1 MAGLGDLAPMLNM
14 MRQRKQDRANNEYR
28 DSVLAQREDQLAYQK
43 TQDQFNN
50 EAKTTQLGML
60 REAQDLQNAT
70 SAFALRAA
78 QDVEDERLN
87 EATAE
92 SIIPTLGEGL
102 TIDGYG
108 GFSVSDDSFQEVF
121 VNDTESMLRVMQ
133 NSPQFKSLSSSL
145 GVPYDAITGIQQ
157 VGEDRYALIVKN
169 DDTEGPLTEGGT
181 SDEADPVTEFDGAT
195 LKRIFAN
202 GLGGLMNNGGW
213 KSQAGKIS
221 NITRLDDVRR
231 RDNMVNAAAGVIG
244 AQTSQLGQAG
254 VTGGVN
260 AGRLA
265 SLDLNNRS
273 YDELSEI
280 LVDGGMS
287 AEDVAAQFPRPTQQS
302 STSQSSE
309 NPRLPSAAESGEEAI
324 AMLQGMGLGFERSED
339 GAFGAMNIPE
349 NASPK
354 LKSLLKGFERRRS
367 PATVDVNDPDSMTDE
382 ADQYRSRMAM
392 SSAQEVQEYA
402 AGLQDQIEKLENR
415 PVRSGRVGQQDMRD
429 LKNARRD
436 FEILNPSAITP
447 DSKLGTE
454 ENPIDPPDMTLTR
467 ENMIAKIKEG
477 DLVFTDN
484 QREQTSQFLQGEGVT
499 TASDLQNIP
508 SKEAV
513 LAAAIIATSD
523 ASLNVSQQQELLQKL
538 FNLAERGAM
547 DYSLG
552 DQIDDVGNQRTLNQR
567 INEFN
572 AAQMKEFE
580 NTTVAVNKEVE
591 ALTLI
596 AGAQG
601 DDAVRWNDAKITAR
615 ARSIFSNFEDL
626 PEGPSKIAYGRAAAE
641 VAGVVLNKYAKE
653 KEPKLF
659 SSEWFQNIVRTD
671 ASVDY
676 SIDDI
681 LNRIVVNPDGNTFG
695 FSDTADNAD
704 IVEGEIPLVVAYSLF
719 GREYVNETLI
729 PKARQRPPVA
739 M

>member
-14 MRQRKQDRANNEYR
+14 MRQRKQDRADNEYR
-28 DSVLAQREDQLAYQK
+28 DSVLAQRDDQLAYQRS
-43 TQDQFNN
+43 QDAIQNADRQN
-50 EAKTTQLGML
+50 QLGLL
-60 REAQDLQNAT
+60 REQQNNLNAA

-78 QDVEDERLN
+78 KDVEDERLN

-92 SIIPTLGEGL
+92 SIIPTLADGL
-102 TIDGYG
+102 TINEYG
-108 GFSVSDDSFQEVF
+108 GYNVSDDSFGKLWAT
-121 VNDTESMLRVMQ
+121 DKESVVRVMQ
-133 NSPQFKSLSSSL
+133 NSPQYKALVSSSGAKWEEL
-145 GVPYDAITGIQQ
+145 EIVEIGDN
-157 VGEDRYALIVKN
+157 RYALVVGNAETK
-169 DDTEGPLTEGGT
+169 GPLTEGGT
-181 SDEADPVTEFDGAT
+181 TDDADPVIEFDGAT
-195 LKRIFAN
+195 LRQIFAN

-213 KSQAGKIS
+213 KSQAAKIS
-221 NITRLDDVRR
+221 NIMRLDDARR

-244 AQTSQLGQAG
+244 DQTSRLGQAG
-254 VTGGVN
+254 DTGGVN

-265 SLDLNNRS
+265 SLDLNNMS

-367 PATVDVNDPDSMTDE
+367 PSAVDVNDPDSMTDE

-392 SSAQEVQEYA
+392 SSAQEIQEYA

-415 PVRSGRVGQQDMRD
+415 PVRSGRAGQQDMRD

-477 DLVFTDN
+477 DLVFTDK
-484 QREQTSQFLQGEGVT
+484 QREQTSQFLQNAGVT
-499 TASDLQNIP
+499 TASDLAKIP
-508 SKEAV
+508 PKEAV
-513 LAAAIIATSD
+513 LAAAIIAVSD
-523 ASLNVSQQQELLQKL
+523 ATLNVSQQQALLQNM
-538 FNLAERGAM
+538 FNLIERGAM
-547 DYSLG
+547 DYSL
-552 DQIDDVGNQRTLNQR
+552 DAKIDDDANAGTLRQR
-567 INEFN
+567 INEFG
-572 AAQMKEFE
+572 AAERTKFE
-580 NTTVAVNKEVE
+580 NITMEVNREVE
-591 ALTLI
+591 ELTLR
-596 AGAQG
+596 AGARG
-601 DDAVRWNDAKITAR
+601 EDAVPWNDPKITAD
-615 ARSIFSNFEDL
+615 ARRMFSNYEDL
-626 PEGPSKIAYGRAAAE
+626 PEGLAKIAYGRGAAE
-641 VAGVVLNKYAKE
+641 VAAVVLNKYAKE

-659 SSEWFQNIVRTD
+659 SSEWFQNMLRTD

-676 SIDDI
+676 PIDSLLD
-681 LNRIVVNPDGNTFG
+681 RIVINPDENTFG
-695 FSDTADNAD
+695 FIDTADEAGT
-704 IVEGEIPLVVAYSLF
+704 VQGEIPLVVAYSLF
-719 GREYVNETLI
+719 GRRYVNETLI
-729 PKARQRPPVA
+729 PAAKRRQKVA

>member
-1 MAGLGDLAPMLNM
+1 MAGLGDLTPMLNM
-14 MRQRKQDRANNEYR
+14 MRQRKQDRADNEYR
-28 DSVLAQREDQLAYQK
+28 DSVLAQREDQLAYQRS
-43 TQDQFNN
+43 QDAIQNADRQN
-50 EAKTTQLGML
+50 QLGLL
-60 REAQDLQNAT
+60 REQQNNLNAA

-78 QDVEDERLN
+78 KDVEDERLN

-92 SIIPTLGEGL
+92 SIIPTLADGL
-102 TIDGYG
+102 TINEYG
-108 GFSVSDDSFQEVF
+108 GYNVSDDSFGKLWAT
-121 VNDTESMLRVMQ
+121 DKESVVRVMQ
-133 NSPQFKSLSSSL
+133 NSPQYKALVSSSGAKWEEL
-145 GVPYDAITGIQQ
+145 EIVEIGDN
-157 VGEDRYALIVKN
+157 RYALVVGNAETK
-169 DDTEGPLTEGGT
+169 GPLTEGGT
-181 SDEADPVTEFDGAT
+181 TDDADPVIEFDGAT
-195 LKRIFAN
+195 LRQIFAN

-213 KSQAGKIS
+213 KSQAAKIS
-221 NITRLDDVRR
+221 NIMRLDDARR

-244 AQTSQLGQAG
+244 DQTSRLGQAG
-254 VTGGVN
+254 DTGGVN

-265 SLDLNNRS
+265 SLDLNNMS

-367 PATVDVNDPDSMTDE
+367 PSAVDVNDPDSMTDE

-392 SSAQEVQEYA
+392 SSAQEIQEYA

-415 PVRSGRVGQQDMRD
+415 PVRSGRAGQQDMRD

-477 DLVFTDN
+477 DLVFTDK
-484 QREQTSQFLQGEGVT
+484 QREQTSQFLQNAGVT
-499 TASDLQNIP
+499 TASDLAKIP
-508 SKEAV
+508 PKEAV
-513 LAAAIIATSD
+513 LAAAIIAVSD
-523 ASLNVSQQQELLQKL
+523 ATLNVSQQQALLQNM
-538 FNLAERGAM
+538 FNLIERGAM

-572 AAQMKEFE
+572 AAETKEY
-580 NTTVAVNKEVE
+580 NDINLAVNEELE
-591 ALTLI
+591 ALTLT

-601 DDAVRWNDAKITAR
+601 DDAVRWFDVEMTAP
-615 ARSIFSNFEDL
+615 ARSIYRNFETTTGATKL
-626 PEGPSKIAYGRAAAE
+626 AYGRAAAE
-641 VAGVVLNKYAKE
+641 AMGIMLKKYSSE
-653 KEPKLF
+653 KDPGLF
-659 SSEWFQNIVRTD
+659 SLGNIKNIWRSD
-671 ASVDY
+671 APVDY
-676 SIDDI
+676 TIDNISD
-681 LNRIVVNPDGNTFG
+681 RIVISPDGRTFG
-695 FSDTADNAD
+695 FIDPLDRAG
-704 IVEGEIPLVVAYSLF
+704 IVEGEIPLAVVRSLF
-719 GREYVNETLI
+719 GEGYEEILKN
-729 PKARQRPPVA
+729 KARQRPPVA

>member
-1 MAGLGDLAPMLNM
+1 MAGLGDLTPMLNM
-14 MRQRKQDRANNEYR
+14 MRQRKQDRADNEYR
-28 DSVLAQREDQLAYQK
+28 DSVLAQREDQLAYQRS
-43 TQDQFNN
+43 QDAIQNADRQN
-50 EAKTTQLGML
+50 QLGLL
-60 REAQDLQNAT
+60 REQQNNLNAA

-78 QDVEDERLN
+78 KDVEDERLN

-92 SIIPTLGEGL
+92 SIIPTLADGL
-102 TIDGYG
+102 TINEYG
-108 GFSVSDDSFQEVF
+108 GYNVSDDSFGKLWAT
-121 VNDTESMLRVMQ
+121 DKESVVRVMQ
-133 NSPQFKSLSSSL
+133 NSPQYKALVSSSGAKWEELEIVEL
-145 GVPYDAITGIQQ
+145 GDN
-157 VGEDRYALIVKN
+157 RYALVVGNAETK
-169 DDTEGPLTEGGT
+169 GPLTEGGT
-181 SDEADPVTEFDGAT
+181 TDDADPVIEFDGAT
-195 LKRIFAN
+195 LRQIFAN

-213 KSQAGKIS
+213 KSQAAKIS
-221 NITRLDDVRR
+221 NIMRLDDARR

-244 AQTSQLGQAG
+244 DQTSRLGQAG
-254 VTGGVN
+254 DTGGVN

-265 SLDLNNRS
+265 SLDLNNMS

-367 PATVDVNDPDSMTDE
+367 PSAVDVNDPDSMTDE

-392 SSAQEVQEYA
+392 SSAQEIQEYA

-415 PVRSGRVGQQDMRD
+415 PVRSGRAGQQDMRD

-477 DLVFTDN
+477 DLVFTDK
-484 QREQTSQFLQGEGVT
+484 QREQTSQFLQNAGVT
-499 TASDLQNIP
+499 TASDLAKIP
-508 SKEAV
+508 PKEAV
-513 LAAAIIATSD
+513 LAAAIIAVSD
-523 ASLNVSQQQELLQKL
+523 ATLNVSQQQALLQNM
-538 FNLAERGAM
+538 FNLIERGAM
-547 DYSLG
+547 DYSL
-552 DQIDDVGNQRTLNQR
+552 DAKIDDDANAGTLRQR
-567 INEFN
+567 INEFG
-572 AAQMKEFE
+572 AAERTKFE
-580 NTTVAVNKEVE
+580 NITMEVNREVE
-591 ALTLI
+591 ELTLR
-596 AGAQG
+596 AGARG
-601 DDAVRWNDAKITAR
+601 EDAVPWNDPKITAD
-615 ARSIFSNFEDL
+615 ARRMFSNYEDL
-626 PEGPSKIAYGRAAAE
+626 PEGLAKIAYGRGAAE
-641 VAGVVLNKYAKE
+641 VAAVVLNKYAKE

-659 SSEWFQNIVRTD
+659 SSEWFQNMLRTH

-676 SIDDI
+676 PIDSLLD
-681 LNRIVVNPDGNTFG
+681 RIVINPDENTFG
-695 FSDTADNAD
+695 FIDTADEAGT
-704 IVEGEIPLVVAYSLF
+704 VQGEIPLVVAYSLF
-719 GREYVNETLI
+719 GRRYVNETLI
-729 PKARQRPPVA
+729 PAAKRRQKVA

>member
-14 MRQRKQDRANNEYR
+14 MRQRKQDRADNEYR
-28 DSVLAQREDQLAYQK
+28 DSVLAQREDQLAYQRS
-43 TQDQFNN
+43 QDAIQNADRQN
-50 EAKTTQLGML
+50 QLGLL
-60 REAQDLQNAT
+60 REQQNNLNAA

-78 QDVEDERLN
+78 KDVEDERLN

-92 SIIPTLGEGL
+92 SIIPTLADGL
-102 TIDGYG
+102 TINEYG
-108 GFSVSDDSFQEVF
+108 GYNVSDDSFGKLWAT
-121 VNDTESMLRVMQ
+121 DKESVVRVMQ
-133 NSPQFKSLSSSL
+133 NSPQYKALVSSSGAKWEEL
-145 GVPYDAITGIQQ
+145 EIVEIGDN
-157 VGEDRYALIVKN
+157 RYALVVGNAETK
-169 DDTEGPLTEGGT
+169 GPLTEGGT
-181 SDEADPVTEFDGAT
+181 TDDADPVIEFDGAT
-195 LKRIFAN
+195 LRQIFAN

-213 KSQAGKIS
+213 KSQAAKIS
-221 NITRLDDVRR
+221 NIMRLDDARR

-244 AQTSQLGQAG
+244 DQTSRLGQAG
-254 VTGGVN
+254 DTGGVN

-265 SLDLNNRS
+265 SLDLNNMS

-367 PATVDVNDPDSMTDE
+367 PSAVDVNDPDSMTDE

-392 SSAQEVQEYA
+392 SSAQEIQEYA

-415 PVRSGRVGQQDMRD
+415 PVRSGRAGQQDMRD

-477 DLVFTDN
+477 DLVFTDK
-484 QREQTSQFLQGEGVT
+484 QREQTSQFLQNAGVT
-499 TASDLQNIP
+499 TASDLAKIP
-508 SKEAV
+508 PKEAV
-513 LAAAIIATSD
+513 LAAAIIAVSD
-523 ASLNVSQQQELLQKL
+523 ATLNVSQQQALLQNM
-538 FNLAERGAM
+538 FNLIERGAM
-547 DYSLG
+547 DYSL
-552 DQIDDVGNQRTLNQR
+552 DAKIDDDANAGTLRQR
-567 INEFN
+567 INEFG
-572 AAQMKEFE
+572 AAERTKFE
-580 NTTVAVNKEVE
+580 NITMEVNREVE
-591 ALTLI
+591 ELTLR
-596 AGAQG
+596 AGARG
-601 DDAVRWNDAKITAR
+601 EDAVPWNDPKITAD
-615 ARSIFSNFEDL
+615 ARRMFSNYEDL
-626 PEGPSKIAYGRAAAE
+626 PEGLAKIAYGRGAAE
-641 VAGVVLNKYAKE
+641 VAAVVLNKYAKE

-659 SSEWFQNIVRTD
+659 SSEWFQNMLRTD

-676 SIDDI
+676 PIDSLLD
-681 LNRIVVNPDGNTFG
+681 RIVINPDENTFG
-695 FSDTADNAD
+695 FIDTADEAGT
-704 IVEGEIPLVVAYSLF
+704 VQGEIPLVVAYSLF
-719 GREYVNETLI
+719 GRRYVNETLI
-729 PKARQRPPVA
+729 PAAKRRQKVA

>member
-1 MAGLGDLAPMLNM
+1 
-14 MRQRKQDRANNEYR
+14 
-28 DSVLAQREDQLAYQK
+28 
-43 TQDQFNN
+43 
-50 EAKTTQLGML
+50 
-60 REAQDLQNAT
+60 
-70 SAFALRAA
+70 
-78 QDVEDERLN
+78 
-87 EATAE
+87 
-92 SIIPTLGEGL
+92 
-102 TIDGYG
+102 
-108 GFSVSDDSFQEVF
+108 
-121 VNDTESMLRVMQ
+121 
-133 NSPQFKSLSSSL
+133 
-145 GVPYDAITGIQQ
+145 
-157 VGEDRYALIVKN
+157 
-169 DDTEGPLTEGGT
+169 
-181 SDEADPVTEFDGAT
+181 
-195 LKRIFAN
+195 
-202 GLGGLMNNGGW
+202 MNNGGW
-213 KSQAGKIS
+213 KSQAGQLS
-221 NITRLDDVRR
+221 NITRLDEVRR

-244 AQTSQLGQAG
+244 ADTSQLGQAG

-309 NPRLPSAAESGEEAI
+309 NPRLPSAAESGNTAI
-324 AMLQGMGLGFERSED
+324 ASLEALGISFDRSED
-339 GAFGAMNIPE
+339 GAFGAMQIPDD
-349 NASPK
+349 ASPR
-354 LKSLLKGFERRRS
+354 LKTLLRGFESRRTGAR
-367 PATVDVNDPDSMTDE
+367 ADVNDPDSMTDV
-382 ADQYRSRMAM
+382 ADQSRSRMAM
-392 SSAQEVQEYA
+392 SSVKKVQEYA
-402 AGLQDQIEKLENR
+402 NGLEAEIAKLETE
-415 PVRSGRVGQQDMRD
+415 PKVSGHSGRKKSTKLQ
-429 LKNARRD
+429 NARRD

-484 QREQTSQFLQGEGVT
+484 QRSQTSQLLQNAGVT
-499 TASDLQNIP
+499 TASDLAKIP
-508 SKEAV
+508 TKEAV

-523 ASLNVSQQQELLQKL
+523 ATLDVAQQQALLQNM
-538 FNLAERGAM
+538 FNLIERGDM
-547 DYSLG
+547 DYGRG
-552 DQIDDVGNQRTLNQR
+552 DQIDDDANRATLNQSRATLNQR

-572 AAQMKEFE
+572 AAGKKEFE
-580 NTTVAVNKEVE
+580 STTVAVNEEVE
-591 ALTLI
+591 ALTLT

-626 PEGPSKIAYGRAAAE
+626 PVGPAKLAYGRAAAE

-681 LNRIVVNPDGNTFG
+681 LNRIVISPDGKTFG

-704 IVEGEIPLVVAYSLF
+704 IVEGEIPLIVAYSLF

-729 PKARQRPPVA
+729 PKARQRSPVA

>member
-1 MAGLGDLAPMLNM
+1 MAGLGDLTPMLNM
-14 MRQRKQDRANNEYR
+14 MRQRKQDRADNEYR

-50 EAKTTQLGML
+50 EARTIQLGLL
-60 REAQDLQNAT
+60 REQQNNLNAA

-78 QDVEDERLN
+78 KDVEDERLN

-92 SIIPTLGEGL
+92 SIIPTLADGL
-102 TIDGYG
+102 TINEYG
-108 GFSVSDDSFQEVF
+108 GYNVSDDSFGKLWAT
-121 VNDTESMLRVMQ
+121 DKESVVRVMQ
-133 NSPQFKSLSSSL
+133 NSPQYKALVSSSGAKWEELEIVEL
-145 GVPYDAITGIQQ
+145 GDN
-157 VGEDRYALIVKN
+157 RYALVVGNAETK
-169 DDTEGPLTEGGT
+169 GPLTEGGT
-181 SDEADPVTEFDGAT
+181 TDDADPVIEFDGAT
-195 LKRIFAN
+195 LRQIFAN

-213 KSQAGKIS
+213 KSQAAKIS
-221 NITRLDDVRR
+221 NIMRLDDARR

-244 AQTSQLGQAG
+244 DQTSRLGQAG
-254 VTGGVN
+254 DTGGVN

-265 SLDLNNRS
+265 SLDLNNMS

-367 PATVDVNDPDSMTDE
+367 PSAVDVNDPDSMTDE

-392 SSAQEVQEYA
+392 SSAQEIQEYA

-415 PVRSGRVGQQDMRD
+415 PVRSGRAGQQDMRD

-477 DLVFTDN
+477 DLVFTDK
-484 QREQTSQFLQGEGVT
+484 QREQTSQFLQNAGVT
-499 TASDLQNIP
+499 TASDLAKIP
-508 SKEAV
+508 PKEAV
-513 LAAAIIATSD
+513 LAAAIIAVSD
-523 ASLNVSQQQELLQKL
+523 ATLNVSQQQALLQNM
-538 FNLAERGAM
+538 FNLIERGAM
-547 DYSLG
+547 DYSL
-552 DQIDDVGNQRTLNQR
+552 DAKIDDDANAGTLRQR
-567 INEFN
+567 INEFG
-572 AAQMKEFE
+572 AAERTKFE
-580 NTTVAVNKEVE
+580 NITMEVNREVE
-591 ALTLI
+591 ELTLR
-596 AGAQG
+596 AGARG
-601 DDAVRWNDAKITAR
+601 EDAVPWNDPKITAD
-615 ARSIFSNFEDL
+615 ARRMFSNYEDL
-626 PEGPSKIAYGRAAAE
+626 PEGLAKIAYGRGAAE
-641 VAGVVLNKYAKE
+641 VAAVVLNKYAKE

-659 SSEWFQNIVRTD
+659 SSEWFQNMLRTD

-676 SIDDI
+676 PIDSLLD
-681 LNRIVVNPDGNTFG
+681 RIVINPDENTFG
-695 FSDTADNAD
+695 FIDTADEAGT
-704 IVEGEIPLVVAYSLF
+704 VQGEIPLVVAYSLF
-719 GREYVNETLI
+719 GRRYVNETLI
-729 PKARQRPPVA
+729 PAAKRRQKVA